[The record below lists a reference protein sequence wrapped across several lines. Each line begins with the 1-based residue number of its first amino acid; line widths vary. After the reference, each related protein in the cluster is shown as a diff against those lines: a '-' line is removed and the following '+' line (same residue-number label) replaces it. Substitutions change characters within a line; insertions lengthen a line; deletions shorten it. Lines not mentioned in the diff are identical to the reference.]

1 MYYEWEG
8 GRGGWGG
15 LLTEEEE
22 AEATGGGAGDGFE
35 EEADGLS
42 VCNAEERGDFWK
54 DKEDGDEVE
63 DSGDAGCGD
72 GEDHG
77 SGDFEVWLLDSVP
90 VRLVS

>member
-1 MYYEWEG
+1 M
-8 GRGGWGG
+8 
-15 LLTEEEE
+15 
-22 AEATGGGAGDGFE
+22 
-35 EEADGLS
+35 S

-90 VRLVS
+90 VRLLARTSIYLICSSFRELTPHTWTQPIHTFSLTSITPKW